1 LWKSSK
7 QIVTKSST
15 IYAEFVAC
23 YEATGQAVWFKKFI
37 PRLRVVN
44 IIKKSLKINCDNEPV
59 VQYSHNN
66 KKSDAAKHINIKYYV
81 VKEKIQDHTISL
93 EHISTKQML
102 IDLFTKGL
110 PSNVFNE
117 HVVSIGLREN
127 I

>member
-7 QIVTKSST
+7 QTVTKSST

-37 PRLRVVN
+37 PRLRAVN
-44 IIKKSLKINCDNEPV
+44 IIKKSLKINCD
-59 VQYSHNN
+59 
-66 KKSDAAKHINIKYYV
+66 
-81 VKEKIQDHTISL
+81 KEKIQNHTISL

-117 HVVSIGLREN
+117 HVVSMGLRES